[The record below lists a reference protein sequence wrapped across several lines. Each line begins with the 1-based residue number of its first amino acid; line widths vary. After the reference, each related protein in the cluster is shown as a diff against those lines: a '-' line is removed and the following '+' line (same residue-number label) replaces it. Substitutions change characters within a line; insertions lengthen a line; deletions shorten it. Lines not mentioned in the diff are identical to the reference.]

1 MGHARALVTINDPV
15 SQLAVYNLILRDGLS
30 VRKVEA
36 IVKEIN
42 KGKDVDEV
50 INPSKSRE
58 PRASKEKICHRRV
71 QRF

>member
-42 KGKDVDEV
+42 KGKDVTKLSIHQNLV
-50 INPSKSRE
+50 NPVLLK
-58 PRASKEKICHRRV
+58 KICHRRV